1 MKLSA
6 LISLGL
12 VALPELASAAGG
24 FGATCKSKDGTWMR
38 TRQDMNLCMGRDGE
52 RIVRKDKGNLFVP
65 SNTETSCA
73 GVSMRG
79 TALRL
84 TCRIF
89 SEKGNREEHRLVDLD
104 YIVGNQDGYMWCS
117 GHRSAPH

>member
-1 MKLSA
+1 
-6 LISLGL
+6 
-12 VALPELASAAGG
+12 
-24 FGATCKSKDGTWMR
+24 MR

-89 SEKGNREEHRLVDLD
+89 SEKGNREEHRLVDLGT
-104 YIVGNQDGYMWCS
+104 YLFNLPNRPPSLGWLF
-117 GHRSAPH
+117 